1 MLRIFLSLAFFFT
14 LFGTVSAKAE
24 TELWGDYN
32 GVTLRVK
39 LIGGGQYENLYNEV
53 IPWWEENTG
62 GKIEI
67 VTQKNHFELDKEIKK
82 DIASGNLDF
91 CVASNHTSFAAQY
104 GSIYTDLNGIMP
116 ASVLADYTPLILE
129 HSTVDGR
136 LVQMPRHSDVSS

>member
-1 MLRIFLSLAFFFT
+1 MTSSNQLNPKSNSIVVT
-14 LFGTVSAKAE
+14 PK
-24 TELWGDYN
+24 LWGDYN

-104 GSIYTDLNGIMP
+104 GSIYTDLNDIMP
-116 ASVLADYTPLILE
+116 AGMISFKSV
-129 HSTVDGR
+129 
-136 LVQMPRHSDVSS
+136 

>member
-53 IPWWEENTG
+53 IPW
-62 GKIEI
+62 
-67 VTQKNHFELDKEIKK
+67 
-82 DIASGNLDF
+82 
-91 CVASNHTSFAAQY
+91 
-104 GSIYTDLNGIMP
+104 
-116 ASVLADYTPLILE
+116 
-129 HSTVDGR
+129 
-136 LVQMPRHSDVSS
+136 